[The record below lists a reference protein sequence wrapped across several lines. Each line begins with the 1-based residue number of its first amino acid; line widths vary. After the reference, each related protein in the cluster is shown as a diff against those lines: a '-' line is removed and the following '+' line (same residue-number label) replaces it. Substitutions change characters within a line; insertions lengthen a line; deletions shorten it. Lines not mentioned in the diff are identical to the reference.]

1 MTTPLIAPLTRTG
14 LSPKSLAARAN
25 PELTLVG
32 LVGQDLRLVAR
43 QRPRSR
49 NVAPG
54 SKLYTDAH
62 GSYRHLNGEY
72 LHEYVN
78 HRAG

>member
-1 MTTPLIAPLTRTG
+1 
-14 LSPKSLAARAN
+14 
-25 PELTLVG
+25 
-32 LVGQDLRLVAR
+32 
-43 QRPRSR
+43 
-49 NVAPG
+49 VAPG